1 LWLLQ
6 SLKPSSSA
14 QFCVCDSFP
23 SIMPNFTVDQMR
35 QIMDK
40 TDNIRSMSVIA
51 HVDHGKSTLTDSLIC
66 KAGIISAKAAGDA
79 RFTDTRADEQERGVT
94 IKSTGVS
101 LYFEHD
107 EEDGKGAIP
116 HLINLIDSPGHVDFS
131 SEVTAALRITDGAMV
146 VVDCIEGCAVQT
158 ETVLRQALQE
168 RVRPCLFVN
177 KVDRCILELQM
188 EAEDMYSRFRN
199 AIENVNVIIATYNDS
214 LMGDVQVQPEKGTV
228 AFGSGLH
235 GWGFTTERFAKIYA
249 QKMGVEKEKMMQRM
263 WGDSFFNAKKKVWTN
278 VQQPEGCTEPLQ
290 RAFCQFIMGP
300 INQLMRAIMN
310 DDKEKYEKM
319 MGTLGIVL
327 KGDEKAL
334 TGKPLMKRTMQIWIN
349 AADTLLAMIVTKL
362 PSPRTAQKYRVE
374 NLYEGP
380 MDDAAA
386 QGIRSC
392 DPAGPL
398 MMYVS
403 KMVPTS
409 DKGRFYAFGRV
420 FSGTIATGQKVRIQG
435 PYYKPGSKEDLHVK
449 NIQRTVLMMGRT
461 TEQIQDVPC
470 GNTVALVGVDQYILK
485 SGTITTLE
493 DAHNIA
499 DMKYSVSPVV
509 KVAVKAKDGKDLPK
523 LVEGLKK
530 LSKSDP
536 LVVCTTEESGEHV
549 IAGCGELHVEI
560 CLKDLKDEYAQC
572 DFIVSDPVVS
582 YRETVAEESNQTCL
596 AKSPNKHNR
605 IYLKAEPMDE
615 ELSKAIEEG
624 TVGPKADPKERAK
637 ILTDKFDWD
646 KSVAQTKIWCYGP
659 ETDGANLVVDATVG
673 VQYLIEIKEH
683 VNSAFQWATKE
694 GPLCEENMRGIRFN
708 LMDVTLHTDA
718 IHRGAG
724 QIMPPTRR
732 CCFAA
737 ELTAKPTLQEPVF
750 LVEITCPQEAMSGVY
765 NCMNL
770 RRGCVFEENQ
780 REGTPLVQVKAHLP
794 VSESFGFVAAL
805 RQATSGQAFPQCVF
819 DHWENLPG
827 NPMDK
832 GSKMEELILGIRKRK
847 NLKVEMPAL
856 GDYLDKL

>member
-1 LWLLQ
+1 
-6 SLKPSSSA
+6 
-14 QFCVCDSFP
+14 
-23 SIMPNFTVDQMR
+23 M
-35 QIMDK
+35 
-40 TDNIRSMSVIA
+40 
-51 HVDHGKSTLTDSLIC
+51 GLTDSLIC
-66 KAGIISAKAAGDA
+66 KAGIISSKQAGDA

-101 LYFEHD
+101 LYFELDDDD
-107 EEDGKGAIP
+107 EGKKNP

-131 SEVTAALRITDGAMV
+131 SEVTAALRITDGALV

-158 ETVLRQALQE
+158 ETVLRQDLQE
-168 RVRPCLFVN
+168 RVRPCLFMN
-177 KVDRCILELQM
+177 KVDRCILEMQM
-188 EAEDMYSRFRN
+188 EPEDMYTRFRKSM
-199 AIENVNVIIATYNDS
+199 EDVNVIICTYNDAK
-214 LMGDVQVQPEKGTV
+214 MGDAQVAPERGTV

-235 GWGFTTERFAKIYA
+235 GRGFNIERFAKIYA
-249 QKMGVEKEKMMQRM
+249 SKMGVDKEKMVKRL
-263 WGDSFFNAKKKVWTN
+263 WGDSYFNAKKKTWTN
-278 VQQPEGCTEPLQ
+278 VCQPEGCDKPLE

-300 INQLMRAIMN
+300 IAQLMRAIMN
-310 DDKEKYEKM
+310 DDKAKYEKM

-327 KGDEKAL
+327 KGDDKGL

-349 AADTLLAMIVTKL
+349 AADTLLSMIVTKL
-362 PSPRTAQKYRVE
+362 PSPRAAQKYRVE

-380 MDDAAA
+380 MDDEAAKA
-386 QGIRSC
+386 IREC
-392 DPAGPL
+392 KTDGPL

-435 PYYKPGSKEDLHVK
+435 PHYKQGTKEDLNVK
-449 NIQRTVLMMGRT
+449 SVQRTVLMMGRT
-461 TEQIQDVPC
+461 TEQIADVPC

-485 SGTITTLE
+485 SGTLTTI
-493 DAHNIA
+493 DTAHNIA

-509 KVAVKAKDGKDLPK
+509 KVAVKVKDGKELPK

-536 LVVCTTEESGEHV
+536 LVVCTIEESGEHV

-560 CLKDLKDEYAQC
+560 CLKDLREEYAQC
-572 DFIVSDPVVS
+572 EFSVSDPVVS
-582 YRETVAEESNQTCL
+582 YRETVTELSSQTCL

-605 IYLKAEPMDE
+605 IYLTAEPMSDE
-615 ELSKAIEEG
+615 LCAAIEDG
-624 TVGPKADPKERAK
+624 KAGPKAEAKERAK
-637 ILTDKFDWD
+637 FMREKFDWD
-646 KSVAQTKIWCYGP
+646 ENAARKIWAWGP
-659 ETDGANLVVDATVG
+659 ETEGANVVVDQTTG

-708 LMDVTLHTDA
+708 IMDVTLHTDS

-737 ELTAKPTLQEPVF
+737 EMTAKPTLQEPVF

-770 RRGCVFEENQ
+770 RRGCVFEENP

-794 VSESFGFVAAL
+794 VAESFGFVAAL

-827 NPMDK
+827 DALQD
-832 GSKMEELILGIRKRK
+832 GSKMQELVLGIRKRK
-847 NLKVEMPAL
+847 NIKVEMPKL

>member
-1 LWLLQ
+1 
-6 SLKPSSSA
+6 
-14 QFCVCDSFP
+14 
-23 SIMPNFTVDQMR
+23 MPNFTVEQIR
-35 QIMDK
+35 KIMDQ
-40 TDNIRSMSVIA
+40 TEHIRSMSVIA

-66 KAGIISAKAAGDA
+66 KAGIISAKACGDA

-101 LYFEHD
+101 LYFEHED
-107 EEDGKGAIP
+107 EDTGKTQP

-131 SEVTAALRITDGAMV
+131 SEVTAALRITDGALV

-158 ETVLRQALQE
+158 ETVLRQSLAE
-168 RVRPCLFVN
+168 RVKPCLFMN

-188 EAEDMYSRFRN
+188 EPEDMYMRFRKS
-199 AIENVNVIIATYNDS
+199 IEDANVIIATYNDV
-214 LMGDVQVQPEKGTV
+214 LMGDQQVAPEKGTV

-235 GWGFTTERFAKIYA
+235 GWGFNVERFAKIYA
-249 QKMGVEKEKMMQRM
+249 AKMGVDKEKMMKRL
-263 WGDSFFNAKKKVWTN
+263 WGDSFFNAKKKTWTN
-278 VQQPEGCTEPLQ
+278 LAQPEGCDKPLP
-290 RAFCQFIMGP
+290 RAFCQFIMTP
-300 INQLMRAIMN
+300 INQLMRAIM
-310 DDKEKYEKM
+310 DDQKEKYEKM
-319 MGTLGIVL
+319 MTTLGIVL
-327 KGDEKAL
+327 KGDDKAL
-334 TGKPLMKRTMQIWIN
+334 LGKPLMKRTMQIWIN
-349 AADTLLAMIVTKL
+349 AADTLLSMIVTKL
-362 PSPRTAQKYRVE
+362 PSPRVAQRYRVE

-380 MDDAAA
+380 MDDEAATA
-386 QGIRSC
+386 IRNC
-392 DPAGPL
+392 DKDGPL

-403 KMVPTS
+403 KMVPTN

-435 PYYKPGSKEDLHVK
+435 PHYKVGGKEDLNIK
-449 NIQRTVLMMGRT
+449 NVQRTVLMMGRT
-461 TEQIQDVPC
+461 TEQIADVPC

-485 SGTITTLE
+485 SGTLTTL
-493 DAHNIA
+493 DTAHNIA

-509 KVAVKAKDGKDLPK
+509 KVAVKVKDGKELPK

-536 LVVCTTEESGEHV
+536 LVVCTIEESGEHV

-560 CLKDLKDEYAQC
+560 CLKDLREEYAQC
-572 DFIVSDPVVS
+572 EFTVSDPVVS
-582 YRETVAEESNQTCL
+582 YRETVNDTSTMTCL

-605 IYLKAEPMDE
+605 IYLVAEPMSN
-615 ELSKAIEEG
+615 ELCNAIESG
-624 TVGPKADPKERAK
+624 KAGPKAEMKERS
-637 ILTDKFDWD
+637 KFLREKFGDEGWD
-646 KSVAQTKIWCYGP
+646 ENAARKIWCWGP
-659 ETDGANLVVDATVG
+659 ETEGANLVVDQTSA
-673 VQYLIEIKEH
+673 VQYIIEIKEH
-683 VNSAFQWATKE
+683 VNSAFQWTAKE

-708 LMDVTLHTDA
+708 IMDVTLHADS

-737 ELTAKPTLQEPVF
+737 EMTAKPTLQEPVF
-750 LVEITCPQEAMSGVY
+750 LVEITCPQQAMSGVY

-770 RRGCVFEENQ
+770 RRGCVFEENP
-780 REGTPLVQVKAHLP
+780 REGTPLIQVKAHLP

-827 NPMDK
+827 DAMEE
-832 GSKMEELILGIRKRK
+832 GSKLQELILKTRKRK
-847 NLKVEMPAL
+847 NIKVEMPKL

>member
-1 LWLLQ
+1 
-6 SLKPSSSA
+6 
-14 QFCVCDSFP
+14 
-23 SIMPNFTVDQMR
+23 MPNFTVEQIR
-35 QIMDK
+35 SIMDK
-40 TDNIRSMSVIA
+40 TDQIRSMSVIA

-66 KAGIISAKAAGDA
+66 KAGIISAKQAGDA

-101 LYFEHD
+101 LYFELD
-107 EEDGKGAIP
+107 EDDGKGPQP

-158 ETVLRQALQE
+158 ETVLRQALAE
-168 RVRPCLFVN
+168 RVKPCLFVN

-188 EAEDMYSRFRN
+188 EPEDMFGRFRK
-199 AIENVNVIIATYNDS
+199 AIEDVNVIIATYNDE
-214 LMGDVQVQPEKGTV
+214 LMGDNQVGPEKGTV

-235 GWGFTTERFAKIYA
+235 GWGFNVERFAKIYA
-249 QKMGVEKEKMMQRM
+249 VKMGVDKEKMMKRL
-263 WGDSFFNAKKKVWTN
+263 WGDNFFNAKKKVWTN

-300 INQLMRAIMN
+300 IAQLMRAIMN
-310 DDKEKYEKM
+310 DDKAKYEKM

-327 KGDEKAL
+327 KGDDKSL
-334 TGKPLMKRTMQIWIN
+334 TGKPLMKRSMQIWIN

-362 PSPRTAQKYRVE
+362 PSPRAAQKYRVE

-386 QGIRSC
+386 SAIKAC

-420 FSGTIATGQKVRIQG
+420 FSGTVATGQRVRIQG
-435 PYYKPGSKEDLHVK
+435 PHYKAGTKEDLHVK
-449 NIQRTVLMMGRT
+449 NIQRTVLMMGRA
-461 TEQIQDVPC
+461 TEQIADVPC
-470 GNTVALVGVDQYILK
+470 GNTVALVGVDQFLLK

-509 KVAVKAKDGKDLPK
+509 KVAVKPKDGKDLPK

-560 CLKDLKDEYAQC
+560 CLKDLREEYAQC
-572 DFIVSDPVVS
+572 DFSVSDPVVS
-582 YRETVAEESNQTCL
+582 YRETVTETSSQTCL

-605 IYLKAEPMDE
+605 IYLVAEPMPE
-615 ELSKAIEEG
+615 ELNVAIEDG
-624 TVGPKADPKERAK
+624 KLGPKAEAKERART
-637 ILTDKFDWD
+637 LRETYGWD
-646 KSVAQTKIWCYGP
+646 DNAARKIWCWGP
-659 ETDGANLVVDATVG
+659 EIEGANVVVDVTQG
-673 VQYLIEIKEH
+673 VQYINEIKEH
-683 VNSAFQWATKE
+683 VNSAFQWTAKE

-708 LMDVTLHTDA
+708 IMDVTLHTDA

-732 CCFAA
+732 ACFAA
-737 ELTAKPTLQEPVF
+737 ELLGKPTLQEPIF

-765 NCMNL
+765 SCMNL
-770 RRGCVFEENQ
+770 RRGCVFEENP
-780 REGTPLVQVKAHLP
+780 REGTPLLQVKAHLP
-794 VSESFGFVAAL
+794 VAESFGFVAAL
-805 RQATSGQAFPQCVF
+805 RQQTSGQAFPQCVF
-819 DHWENLPG
+819 DHWDNMLGDATQEG
-827 NPMDK
+827 
-832 GSKMEELILGIRKRK
+832 KMQELVLNVRKRK
-847 NLKVEMPAL
+847 NLKVAMPAL

>member
-1 LWLLQ
+1 
-6 SLKPSSSA
+6 
-14 QFCVCDSFP
+14 
-23 SIMPNFTVDQMR
+23 M
-35 QIMDK
+35 
-40 TDNIRSMSVIA
+40 
-51 HVDHGKSTLTDSLIC
+51 GLTDSLIC
-66 KAGIISAKAAGDA
+66 KAGIISSKQAGDA

-101 LYFEHD
+101 LYFELDDDD
-107 EEDGKGAIP
+107 EGKKNP

-131 SEVTAALRITDGAMV
+131 SEVTAALRITDGALV

-158 ETVLRQALQE
+158 ETVLRQDLQE
-168 RVRPCLFVN
+168 RVRPCLFMN
-177 KVDRCILELQM
+177 KVDRCILEMQM
-188 EAEDMYSRFRN
+188 EPEDMYTRFRKSM
-199 AIENVNVIIATYNDS
+199 EDVNVIICTYNDAK
-214 LMGDVQVQPEKGTV
+214 MGDAQVAPERGTV

-235 GWGFTTERFAKIYA
+235 GRGFNIERFAKIYA
-249 QKMGVEKEKMMQRM
+249 AKMGVDKEKMMKRL
-263 WGDSFFNAKKKVWTN
+263 WGDAYFNAKKKTWTN
-278 VQQPEGCTEPLQ
+278 VMQPEGCDKPLE
-290 RAFCQFIMGP
+290 RAFCQFIMTP
-300 INQLMRAIMN
+300 IAQLMRAIMH
-310 DDKEKYEKM
+310 DEKAKYEKM
-319 MGTLGIVL
+319 MGTLGITL
-327 KGDEKAL
+327 KGDDKSL
-334 TGKPLMKRTMQIWIN
+334 QGKPLMKRTMQIWIN
-349 AADTLLAMIVTKL
+349 AADTLLSMIVTKL
-362 PSPRTAQKYRVE
+362 PSPRVAQKYRVE

-380 MDDAAA
+380 MDDEAAKA
-386 QGIRSC
+386 IRSC
-392 DPAGPL
+392 DKEGAL

-435 PYYKPGSKEDLHVK
+435 PHYKVGGREDLNIK

-461 TEQIQDVPC
+461 TEQIPDVPC
-470 GNTVALVGVDQYILK
+470 GNTVALVGVDQFILE
-485 SGTITTLE
+485 SGTLTTI
-493 DAHNIA
+493 DTAHNIA

-509 KVAVKAKDGKDLPK
+509 KVAVKVKDGKELPK

-560 CLKDLKDEYAQC
+560 CLKDLRDEYAQC
-572 DFIVSDPVVS
+572 DFTVSDPVVS
-582 YRETVAEESNQTCL
+582 YRETVTNESQQTCL

-605 IYLKAEPMDE
+605 IYLVATPMEE
-615 ELSKAIEEG
+615 ELNMAIENG
-624 TVGPKADPKERAK
+624 SAGPKADQKERAR
-637 ILTDKFDWD
+637 LLREKFDWD
-646 KSVAQTKIWCYGP
+646 ENAARKIWCWGP
-659 ETDGANLVVDATVG
+659 ETEGANMVVDQTQG

-683 VNSAFQWATKE
+683 VNSAFQWTAKE

-708 LMDVTLHTDA
+708 IMDVTLHTDS

-737 ELTAKPTLQEPVF
+737 EMTGKPTLQEPVF

-765 NCMNL
+765 SCMNL
-770 RRGCVFEENQ
+770 RRGCVFEENP
-780 REGTPLVQVKAHLP
+780 REGTPLIQVKAYLP
-794 VSESFGFVAAL
+794 VAESFGFVAAL
-805 RQATSGQAFPQCVF
+805 RQQTSGQAFPQCVF

-827 NPMDK
+827 DAMQV
-832 GSKMEELILGIRKRK
+832 GGKMQELVLQVRKRK

>member
-1 LWLLQ
+1 
-6 SLKPSSSA
+6 
-14 QFCVCDSFP
+14 
-23 SIMPNFTVDQMR
+23 MPNFTVEQIR
-35 QIMDK
+35 TIMDN
-40 TDNIRSMSVIA
+40 TDAIRSMSVIA

-66 KAGIISAKAAGDA
+66 KAGIISAKACGDA

-101 LYFEHD
+101 LYFEMD
-107 EEDGKGAIP
+107 KEDGAGMQP

-131 SEVTAALRITDGAMV
+131 SEVTSALRITDGAMV

-158 ETVLRQALQE
+158 ETVLRQSLQE
-168 RVRPCLFVN
+168 RVKPCLFVN

-188 EAEDMYSRFRN
+188 EPEDMYGRFRK
-199 AIENVNVIIATYNDS
+199 AVEDVNVIIATYNDEM
-214 LMGDVQVQPEKGTV
+214 MGDVMVDPALGTV

-235 GWGFTTERFAKIYA
+235 GWGFNVERFAKIYA
-249 QKMGVEKEKMMQRM
+249 AKMGVDKDKMMKRL
-263 WGDSFFNAKKKVWTN
+263 WGDSYFNAKKKVWTN
-278 VQQPEGCTEPLQ
+278 VGEHEGEKLP
-290 RAFCQFIMGP
+290 RAFCQFIMTP
-300 INQLMRAIMN
+300 INQLMTSIMN
-310 DDKEKYEKM
+310 DDKAKYEKM

-334 TGKPLMKRTMQIWIN
+334 TGKPLMKRAMQIWIN
-349 AADTLLAMIVTKL
+349 AADTLLSMIVLRL
-362 PSPRTAQKYRVE
+362 PSPKLAQKYRVF

-380 MDDAAA
+380 MDDEAA
-386 QGIRSC
+386 QAIMKC
-392 DPAGPL
+392 DRAGPL

-435 PYYKPGSKEDLHVK
+435 PHYKPGCKDDLHHK

-461 TEQIQDVPC
+461 TEQIADVPC
-470 GNTVALVGVDQYILK
+470 GNTVALVGVDQFILK
-485 SGTITTLE
+485 SGTLTTI
-493 DAHNIA
+493 DSAHNITA
-499 DMKYSVSPVV
+499 MKFSVSPVV
-509 KVAVKAKDGKDLPK
+509 KVAVRPKDGKDLPK

-560 CLKDLKDEYAQC
+560 CLKDLREEYAQC
-572 DFIVSDPVVS
+572 DFVMSDPVVS
-582 YRETVAEESNQTCL
+582 YRETVGGTSNQTCL
-596 AKSPNKHNR
+596 SKSPNKHNR
-605 IYLKAEPMDE
+605 LYIVAEPMDE
-615 ELSKAIEEG
+615 GLCKAIEDG
-624 TVGPKADPKERAK
+624 PAGPKADPKERAR
-637 ILTDKFDWD
+637 LFREKFDWD
-646 KSVAQTKIWCYGP
+646 ENAARKIWGWGP
-659 ETDGANLVVDATVG
+659 ETEGANLVVDQTTA
-673 VQYLIEIKEH
+673 VQYMNEIKEH
-683 VNSAFQWATKE
+683 VNSAFQWTTKE

-708 LMDVTLHTDA
+708 LMDCTLHADS

-737 ELTAKPTLQEPVF
+737 EMTAQPTLQEPMF

-765 NCMNL
+765 QCMQP
-770 RRGCVFEENQ
+770 RRGQVFEENP
-780 REGTPLVQVKAHLP
+780 REGTPLIQVKAYLP

-805 RQATSGQAFPQCVF
+805 RQQTSGQAFPQCVF
-819 DHWENLPG
+819 DHWECLPG
-827 NPMDK
+827 NA
-832 GSKMEELILGIRKRK
+832 MEEGTKIQELILKTRKRK
-847 NLKVEMPAL
+847 NMKVEMPKL